1 MTSIDPH
8 FGAAKLVRNQAIEKG
23 AADPLPVARQK
34 FASKIRVKNST

>member
-23 AADPLPVARQK
+23 AADCAAPIITH
-34 FASKIRVKNST
+34 FG